1 MGGFIHF
8 DERGPGATIAFAV
21 KFFRGVDAEFT
32 AYSYVW
38 GSVVE
43 DVSRAPAKKTIAL
56 GIGIGAEVEEYF
68 TGIVNV
74 HAIINDNDVLGEH
87 HPVSY
92 THLTLTTTPYV

>member
-1 MGGFIHF
+1 M
-8 DERGPGATIAFAV
+8 

-56 GIGIGAEVEEYF
+56 GIGIGAEVEEHF

-74 HAIINDNDVLGEH
+74 HAIINDDDVLGEH
-87 HPVSY
+87 HLAHAPQAVHDFECLHRVGFFDAHEDKVVKY
-92 THLTLTTTPYV
+92 PLGR